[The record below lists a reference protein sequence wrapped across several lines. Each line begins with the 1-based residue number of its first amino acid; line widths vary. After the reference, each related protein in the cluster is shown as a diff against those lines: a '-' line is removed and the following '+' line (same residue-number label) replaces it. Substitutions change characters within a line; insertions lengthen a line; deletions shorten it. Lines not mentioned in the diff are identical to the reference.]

1 MDFSLINPSSK
12 PTNTN
17 PLLKTE
23 IFTKVKLNTLKL
35 LTKTRKKKHAI
46 EDHEEKGEE
55 EKGTQIQNP

>member
-1 MDFSLINPSSK
+1 MDLSLINPSSK

-23 IFTKVKLNTLKL
+23 IVTKFKLNTLIL

-55 EKGTQIQNP
+55 EKDTQIQNP